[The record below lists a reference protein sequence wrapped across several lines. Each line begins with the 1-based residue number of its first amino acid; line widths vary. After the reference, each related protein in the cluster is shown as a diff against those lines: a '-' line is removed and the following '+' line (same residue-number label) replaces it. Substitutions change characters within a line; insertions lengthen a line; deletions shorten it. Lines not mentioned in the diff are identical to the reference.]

1 MTETTKLWYVL
12 RVASNKEDQVCEAL
26 TRKVQI
32 ENLSDIIGR
41 ILVPTVKEK
50 RVKGGQAKVFQRKL
64 YPGYVFVEMQ
74 VNSDGTIPERAWFV
88 IKETMGVGD
97 FIGSD
102 NKPSPMGIHDAE
114 KMLAVVETAKEQ
126 PSLSID
132 FKQGDQ
138 VKIREGPFE
147 NFEGR
152 VEEVNSQKGTVKVIV
167 TVFGRATELELEYWQ
182 IEKA

>member
-1 MTETTKLWYVL
+1 MAKHWYVL

-26 TRKVQI
+26 QKKVQI
-32 ENLSDIIGR
+32 ENLQDVIGDV
-41 ILVPTVKEK
+41 LVPTVKEK
-50 RVKGGQAKVFQRKL
+50 RVRSGQAKVVSRKL
-64 YPGYVFVEMQ
+64 YPGYVFVQMEI
-74 VNSDGTIPERAWFV
+74 NEDGTIPDRAWFV

-102 NKPSPMGIHDAE
+102 NRPVPMGADDVA
-114 KMLAVVETAKEQ
+114 KMLSIVEKAKEQ
-126 PSLSID
+126 PSISVD
-132 FKQGDQ
+132 FKKGDQ
-138 VKIREGPFE
+138 IKIKEGPFE

-182 IEKA
+182 IEKG